1 MVYIMDNTPILG
13 LTTIYKKK
21 TYPGIFLYLGYNE
34 VICMGSIGGWDYE
47 NLIIGI
53 IKWEKKVVKE

>member
-1 MVYIMDNTPILG
+1 
-13 LTTIYKKK
+13 
-21 TYPGIFLYLGYNE
+21 LYLGYNE